1 MFLRKFAISAPIFI
15 FIYTLQE
22 AFVSQLR
29 LTGGGFSLFLI
40 FTLIWCALCEPEVGA
55 MVGFGAGLLMDLSQ
69 SSSGPMGQWTLIMIL
84 AGFAIAYLGFGDNNF
99 RSSPISLIILTVIGV
114 FISRFIYLIVGLS
127 LGNEAGSL
135 QHVIASLLGQSI
147 WAIAVAPLLVPVIT
161 KIHGLVYESGT
172 TI

>member
-15 FIYTLQE
+15 FIYILQE

-55 MVGFGAGLLMDLSQ
+55 MVGFGAGFLMDLSQ

-114 FISRFIYLIVGLS
+114 FISRSIYFIVGLS
-127 LGNEAGSL
+127 LGSEAGSL
-135 QHVIASLLGQSI
+135 RHVIASLLGQSI

-161 KIHGLVYESGT
+161 KIHGLVYGSGT
-172 TI
+172 NI

>member
-1 MFLRKFAISAPIFI
+1 MFLRKFAISAPIFVI
-15 FIYTLQE
+15 IYILQE

-40 FTLIWCALCEPEVGA
+40 FTLIWCALSEPEVGA
-55 MVGFGAGLLMDLSQ
+55 MVGFGAGILMDLSE

-99 RSSPISLIILTVIGV
+99 RSSPISLIVLTVIGV
-114 FISRFIYLIVGLS
+114 FLARLVYFVVGLM

-135 QHVIASLLGQSI
+135 QHVLASLIGQSL
-147 WAIAVAPLLVPVIT
+147 WALVVAPLLVPIIT
-161 KIHGLVYESGT
+161 RVHGLVYESGANL
-172 TI
+172 

>member
-15 FIYTLQE
+15 FIYILQE

-127 LGNEAGSL
+127 LGSEAGSL
-135 QHVIASLLGQSI
+135 RHVIASLLGQSI

-161 KIHGLVYESGT
+161 KIHGLVYGSGT
-172 TI
+172 II

>member
-1 MFLRKFAISAPIFI
+1 MFLRKFAISAPIF
-15 FIYTLQE
+15 FVIYLLQE

-99 RSSPISLIILTVIGV
+99 RSSPISLIALTVIGV
-114 FISRFIYLIVGLS
+114 FLARSVYFIVGVM
-127 LGNEAGSL
+127 LGNQAGSM
-135 QHVIASLLGQSI
+135 QHVVVSLIGQSL
-147 WAIAVAPLLVPVIT
+147 WAVAVTPLLVPVIT
-161 KIHGLVYESGT
+161 KIHGLVYGSGAHL
-172 TI
+172 